1 MFWHIFKYQ
10 LKCRFRDKL
19 SIFWTLL
26 FPIVLA
32 TIFNLAFS
40 NILTGEE
47 FEKVNIAL
55 VNSSKISESFSTAIE
70 DSDLFIIE
78 NTDKNSAE
86 EMLSKGEI
94 SGYITFDDNIE
105 ITVAKSGINESI
117 IKTFVDSYSQKY
129 STISNVVAI
138 NPSIMNDDFMSNL
151 ALYNN
156 YTKDKELNSST
167 NLVVIYFYTLLAM
180 TCILASTPGCTDVIN
195 IQGNQSQRAARI
207 NIAPVNKIKTFLA
220 AISATLLFYFSTV
233 LIVILYISQVLK
245 IDFGNSIGYVILLC
259 FVGCFNGITLGAMV
273 SALINKKASIKE
285 GILLAFTMVCSFLS
299 GMMAVQIKYSIQD
312 KFPLLSYI
320 NPVNLITDGFYSL
333 YYYSTYDRYF
343 LNLGLLTLYGIIFSI
358 VTYLILRRQKYAS
371 I

>member
-19 SIFWTLL
+19 SVFWTLL
-26 FPIVLA
+26 FPIALA

-47 FEKVNIAL
+47 FENVNIAL
-55 VNSSKISESFSTAIE
+55 VSNSNIPESFSTAMKE
-70 DSDLFIIE
+70 SDLFNIE
-78 NTDKNSAE
+78 STDEN
-86 EMLSKGEI
+86 
-94 SGYITFDDNIE
+94 NIE

-129 STISNVVAI
+129 STISNLVSI
-138 NPSIMNDDFMSNL
+138 NPSIMNEDFMNNI

-167 NLVVIYFYTLLAM
+167 NVVVIYFYTLLAM
-180 TCILASTPGCTDVIN
+180 TCILGSTPGCTDVIN

-273 SALINKKASIKE
+273 SSLINKKASVKE
-285 GILLAFTMVCSFLS
+285 GILLAFTMICSFLS
-299 GMMAVQIKYSIQD
+299 GMMAVQIKYFIQD
-312 KFPLLSYI
+312 KFPILSYI

-343 LNLGLLTLYGIIFSI
+343 LNLGLLSLYGVIFSI
-358 VTYLILRRQKYAS
+358 VTYLVLRRQKYAS